1 MSHRCRRAGDA
12 LPALDQQIE
21 GRGTGMR
28 LRPSV
33 PAEQMREAC
42 VPDEVG
48 AARQSRRCRI
58 ARRHNDEA
66 AEAELGE
73 RDRARVNLRP
83 DGAIAIDGEP
93 GFIRRIETDHVEI
106 AARGAL
112 GALRRVHAIPDR
124 GMRFLQRLD
133 FHRHAA
139 EGESP
144 ALEVE
149 HLVGQSREHEL
160 DRLGVDLLR
169 LLRIDAVIFEL
180 DRRGAAPEADFE
192 APAAQ
197 LVEHADFLDQPQR
210 VMERHRPDQWTEA
223 KPRRALRHRGEEHA
237 RRGRHAERRRVVLGE
252 MISVEPGAIVGLRNF
267 ETILVIVRKRAA
279 VAVEVIED
287 TEFHFL
293 SAPSLAPH

>member
-1 MSHRCRRAGDA
+1 M
-12 LPALDQQIE
+12 
-21 GRGTGMR
+21 
-28 LRPSV
+28 
-33 PAEQMREAC
+33 
-42 VPDEVG
+42 
-48 AARQSRRCRI
+48 
-58 ARRHNDEA
+58 
-66 AEAELGE
+66 
-73 RDRARVNLRP
+73 
-83 DGAIAIDGEP
+83 
-93 GFIRRIETDHVEI
+93 
-106 AARGAL
+106 
-112 GALRRVHAIPDR
+112 
-124 GMRFLQRLD
+124 
-133 FHRHAA
+133 
-139 EGESP
+139 
-144 ALEVE
+144 
-149 HLVGQSREHEL
+149 GQPLEHEL

-210 VMERHRPDQWTEA
+210 VMERHRPDQRTEP
-223 KPRRALRHRGEEHA
+223 KPRRALRHSGEEHA